1 MQRDQAVDAKPAPF
15 KFRYRNGRMNLKALS
30 SLDMDYIMRTGGT
43 EELQSVLDTVTF
55 SYYQAE
61 DVKSSSC
68 ETTAKVVNIM
78 QLLVEYLLYCQE
90 QQYQVINGYRNKIL
104 DYKKCNEKLS
114 VTNKAL
120 KEDTAI
126 YQRQITSLKQ
136 NLIKYQ
142 RLLVHHGLG
151 TGDAIELTNDNLKF
165 NGQVSPVLLDSI
177 IQQEQ
182 ETREYIQ
189 TVLMEQKESLVA
201 EMMKLNKLKE
211 ESIKKSTANRVNE
224 IILASKTNS
233 ATLAPLTNAIP
244 TSVPVME
251 KTTLS
256 SPVKKPSIINKETN
270 EEDELL
276 QKRKEQERKDN
287 EAAALLK
294 IAAFEAFVAD
304 KEKKENELY
313 AKERDLKDREKQL
326 DNREV
331 LFIREKRDYFEQISL
346 KEATL
351 IDKQRSI
358 EQKESVFTAEV
369 EALQQQIGVL
379 KTKMS
384 TMKSASEVERE
395 SHKNF
400 EIVTN
405 LKYQCK
411 TAAVKLIAFYYEQNK
426 NRRKSEIFHHW
437 EKTALL
443 NRIKETQMHNLQS
456 NEQLTLEY
464 KSKIEELEKRLQNE
478 KDKFVVE
485 SVRFKN
491 YKETVE
497 REKEEILE
505 RKGRDN
511 GVTVGV
517 TTSIEV
523 ETFVPLVDPEPEPV
537 VIVTAPVIV
546 EPPPPVIPTKPLIS
560 IDSILKAKEEYNP
573 IMVKVV
579 KEILNSHNTADDMF
593 ANLERKISSSNL
605 KLSKKDDNTPE
616 SPTKVQDEILSALL
630 YRH

>member
-1 MQRDQAVDAKPAPF
+1 MQRNQAVDSKPTPF

-30 SLDMDYIMRTGGT
+30 SLDMDCIMREGGT

-55 SYYQAE
+55 SYYQAD

-78 QLLVEYLLYCQE
+78 QLLVEYLLHCQE

-104 DYKKCNEKLS
+104 DYKRCNEKLS
-114 VTNKAL
+114 LTNKAL

-126 YQRQITSLKQ
+126 YQRQITTLKQ

-151 TGDAIELTNDNLKF
+151 TGDAIELTNENLKF

-224 IILASKTNS
+224 IILASKTN
-233 ATLAPLTNAIP
+233 AAALAPLTNAIP

-256 SPVKKPSIINKETN
+256 SPVKKPSIINKESN
-270 EEDELL
+270 EVDELL
-276 QKRKEQERKDN
+276 QKRKEQERKDS

-304 KEKKENELY
+304 KEKKENELV

-331 LFIREKRDYFEQISL
+331 LFIREKRDYFEQMSL
-346 KEATL
+346 KEAML

-358 EQKESVFTAEV
+358 EQKELVFTSEV
-369 EALQQQIGVL
+369 EALHQQIDVL
-379 KTKMS
+379 KAKMS
-384 TMKSASEVERE
+384 TMKSATEVERE

-400 EIVTN
+400 EIITS
-405 LKYQCK
+405 LKHQCK
-411 TAAVKLIAFYYEQNK
+411 TAAVKLIALYYEQGK
-426 NRRKSEIFHHW
+426 NLKKSEIFHHW
-437 EKTALL
+437 EKIALL
-443 NRIKETQMHNLQS
+443 NRVKEYELSSLHS
-456 NEQLTLEY
+456 KEQLSLEY
-464 KSKIEELEKRLQNE
+464 KSKIEDLEKRLQNE
-478 KDKFVVE
+478 KDRFVVE
-485 SVRFKN
+485 SVRFKS
-491 YKETVE
+491 YKETAE

-505 RKGRDN
+505 RKVKDT
-511 GVTVGV
+511 GVSIGV
-517 TTSIEV
+517 MTSIEV
-523 ETFVPLVDPEPEPV
+523 ETFIPLVDPAPV
-537 VIVTAPVIV
+537 EVTAPVIV
-546 EPPPPVIPTKPLIS
+546 EPPPSVISTKPLIS

-579 KEILNSHNTADDMF
+579 REILNSNNTADDMF
-593 ANLERKISSSNL
+593 ANLERKLSSSNM
-605 KLSKKDDNTPE
+605 KLSKKDDNAPE

-630 YRH
+630 NRH